1 MSVLAGGV
9 AGILGLTS
17 LVGFLFYFVISGV
30 LGLYYLAIETKSDT
44 VHFLNK
50 QQVVTAFVMENL

>member
-1 MSVLAGGV
+1 MSVLAGGA

-17 LVGFLFYFVISGV
+17 IVGFLFYFVISGF
-30 LGLYYLAIETKSDT
+30 LGLYYLALEAKSET

-50 QQVVTAFVMENL
+50 QQVGTAFVMENL